1 VPKIERLAKA
11 AQSSVF
17 FQQKNKMAEVPALG
31 LRARRVASG
40 TFAHV
45 SVGVDALG
53 VLRAVKCAR
62 RAGDERMLAREASV
76 LRELRDAP
84 CVVGAMCVATSDA
97 RATCVVLDAGR
108 ISLARWLCE
117 ASKRRG
123 SWRTRGARFAAD
135 VALALAHCHARG
147 VVHRDVKPANV
158 VLRNGRAML
167 VDFGCAARLGA
178 RTDMRVG
185 TLAYRAPET
194 ALGEATCA
202 AAVDVFALGLLAH
215 EATTATR
222 VSSALV
228 DSEFGQ
234 LVRALRVFGDGAPL
248 DWARGLPDYSAAL
261 PSPKAGRP
269 RFLGECVVR
278 CCAPDPARR
287 CTAAEAHATLEGAP
301 CARGELGERELADAE
316 RAAGA
321 GAPALRAYLAR
332 AGHRV
337 DATECAF
344 VARAARRAASGSL
357 SPRSEADRCAERA
370 LDAALGGAPGGQ
382 SESSSRTAS
391 SVASRTNA

>member
-1 VPKIERLAKA
+1 
-11 AQSSVF
+11 
-17 FQQKNKMAEVPALG
+17 MAEVPALG

-97 RATCVVLDAGR
+97 GAPCVVLDAGR

-135 VALALAHCHARG
+135 VALALAHCHARE

-167 VDFGCAARLGA
+167 VDFGSAARIGE
-178 RTDMRVG
+178 RGEMRVG

-202 AAVDVFALGLLAH
+202 AAVDVFALGLLVH

-222 VSSALV
+222 ISPGLI

-234 LVRALRVFGDGAPL
+234 LVRVLRAFGDGTL
-248 DWARGLPDYSAAL
+248 GWARGLPDYSDSL
-261 PSPKAGRP
+261 PKPVSTGSRV
-269 RFLGECVVR
+269 LGECVVR

-287 CTAAEAHATLEGAP
+287 CTAAEAHAALEGAP
-301 CARGELGERELADAE
+301 CARTELGECEVAEACREAAE
-316 RAAGA
+316 GA
-321 GAPALRAYLAR
+321 WMLRAYLAR
-332 AGHRV
+332 AAHRV
-337 DATECAF
+337 TPAECAA
-344 VARAARRAASGSL
+344 VARAARRHCADSS
-357 SPRSEADRCAERA
+357 SPRSDADRCAERA
-370 LDAALGGAPGGQ
+370 LRAAL
-382 SESSSRTAS
+382 RDHYLF
-391 SVASRTNA
+391 